1 MAALPMVALVTAGF
15 VGWRFTT
22 SQKQRG
28 IDRRHRAAFV
38 GFNAALVAVSAMT
51 LGLIVGALI
60 HARVLKRQ
68 GPCSLQ
74 DHRNHLVSRH
84 RFRWFVQTGRSAHRT
99 SQFLR
104 RAFLIFLF
112 NFNAAGHFGTSQKS
126 SSDHLGVGGK

>member
-38 GFNAALVAVSAMT
+38 GFSAALVAVSAMT

-84 RFRWFVQTGRSAHRT
+84 RFRWFVQTGGQRIALLS
-99 SQFLR
+99 FCVGL
-104 RAFLIFLF
+104 FLIFLF
-112 NFNAAGHFGTSQKS
+112 NFNAAGHFGTSRSLQAII
-126 SSDHLGVGGK
+126 